1 MLGCRIC
8 KLLLGG
14 ALGGNFEFVSR
25 FRKENEGEDRHQL
38 FKFSTHQNHYPWA
51 LLLATSIAYISP
63 SKPSRI
69 KQAYVHSQL
78 IKVTEGW
85 I

>member
-25 FRKENEGEDRHQL
+25 FRKENEGEVRHQL
-38 FKFSTHQNHYPWA
+38 LKFSTHQNHYP
-51 LLLATSIAYISP
+51 
-63 SKPSRI
+63 
-69 KQAYVHSQL
+69 
-78 IKVTEGW
+78 
-85 I
+85 